1 MPLVPLMVN
10 TKVPRGVLDLVLTV
24 IVDVPLPFT
33 DAGLKLAVVRE
44 GKPLTLIVN
53 DGGTMR
59 CNGASAKP
67 ISDPLLLQARALV
80 TSLSKDAK
88 RKLYLAPAPGSVF
101 SYSLRLQEGTIMFA
115 DNARAGHPELAEAEL
130 FALRAAR
137 EVCGLSG

>member
-1 MPLVPLMVN
+1 MKRYWLVIAVCALLGGCGLEVSSA
-10 TKVPRGVLDLVLTV
+10 DLFQLTR
-24 IVDVPLPFT
+24 T
-33 DAGLKLAVVRE
+33 GQ

-80 TSLSKDAK
+80 TSLGKDAK

-115 DNARAGHPELAEAEL
+115 DNARAGHPELAQAEL